1 MINSHLSAGVFDR
14 LKVYDGGAMRWVV
27 SFVVASVGGLAVL
40 LLVLWALNGF
50 HGLGIG
56 LAGTIAVALGVLFTG
71 GLGVALM
78 GLIFYSDRSHADED
92 AHMAA
97 KDVGRRQD
105 DGADSR

>member
-1 MINSHLSAGVFDR
+1 MNGHLSAGVFNR
-14 LKVYDGGAMRWVV
+14 LTVYNGGAMRWVV

-50 HGLGIG
+50 HVLDLG
-56 LAGTIAVALGVLFTG
+56 LAGTIALALGVLFTG

-78 GLIFYSDRSHADED
+78 ALIFYSDRSHADED
-92 AHMAA
+92 AHTAA
-97 KDVGRRQD
+97 RDVLRRRQD